1 MEFNERY
8 RLDGQTVPAWLCDNA
23 LCGYQEL
30 VRAQITRTVELG
42 KLVESRARVA
52 KHKTR

>member
-1 MEFNERY
+1 MEFNQRY

-30 VRAQITRTVELG
+30 VRAPITRTVELR
-42 KLVESRARVA
+42 KLVEARPTLG
-52 KHKTR
+52 KHKAR